1 VAGYFSTLLA
11 EYIPAQGVAG
21 GTCGYDAE
29 AQRGNAQSNPKRE
42 GVDI

>member
-1 VAGYFSTLLA
+1 MAGYIPVLLV

-29 AQRGNAQSNPKRE
+29 VQRGSVQSNPRKE